1 MLIPALSDFKSYTA
15 MLEAI
20 NPAEAKN
27 IHGAYVMVEADVKE
41 AIQED
46 VAAGNPDADTLTN
59 YVDNLSEAFF
69 KAFNRLDNKFGKQK
83 FSLAKED
90 IGNTIGLL
98 NDLVGKGDVDPR
110 DLHRHIAK
118 LEEIRGGI
126 YDPDNA
132 RYGAGSDVIAPVHGI
147 LEGFNDA
154 LAHLKTYADTMMPAP
169 AAPAPKPAPK
179 KEASSG
185 RPVKKAIQEP
195 VQDNTS
201 GVTGDTVK
209 DTYDYYYNT
218 LNANNY
224 PGIIIAYTGDQ
235 HHAMIVT
242 SRIQGAIKDAT
253 GEEFD
258 ENVSFTFEGDIKPNG
273 CVYEIQPIDT
283 DDKEILPKI
292 AEAVKAALGPYA
304 QSTKVYVRNF
314 EVDNSNTLGKYK
326 GGEYAV
332 NYQWIL
338 RAIGKPESGSF
349 NTLAVLAGYPPRQG
363 DALMTSLAKIAADK
377 INDIPLGE
385 LDKVSEGDITKWF
398 VRPNK
403 FTEFIAKRLAPQLRD
418 YANNVRVSTMDTTDK
433 EGNKTGRDVG
443 KIKSNDLWKANR
455 GIGTG
460 LSGSGSF
467 MGGF

>member
-27 IHGAYVMVEADVKE
+27 IHGAYIMVEADVKE
-41 AIQED
+41 AIQEE

-147 LEGFNDA
+147 LGGFNDA
-154 LAHLKTYADTMMPAP
+154 LAQLKTFADTMMPAP
-169 AAPAPKPAPK
+169 TAPAPKPEPK
-179 KEASSG
+179 KATPSS
-185 RPVKKAIQEP
+185 RPVKKAAQEP
-195 VQDNTS
+195 EPEAAD
-201 GVTGDTVK
+201 GTVK
-209 DTYDYYYNT
+209 ETYDYYYNT

-224 PGIIIAYTGDQ
+224 PGIIIAYTGDR

-242 SRIQGAIKDAT
+242 TRIQGAIKDAT

-258 ENVSFTFEGDIKPNG
+258 ENVSFTFEGDIKSNG

-292 AEAVKAALGPYA
+292 AEAVQAALGPYA

-338 RAIGKPESGSF
+338 RAVGKPKSGTF
-349 NTLAVLAGYPPRQG
+349 DTLAVLSGYPAHQG
-363 DALMTSLAKIAADK
+363 NSIMTALAKTAADK
-377 INDIPLGE
+377 INEIPLGS
-385 LDKVSEGDITKWF
+385 LDKVNEGDITKWF
-398 VRPNK
+398 VHPNK
-403 FTEFIAKRLAPQLRD
+403 FTEFIAKNLAPQLRD
-418 YANNVRVSTMDTTDK
+418 YANNVRVSTMDKTDK
-433 EGNKTGRDVG
+433 EGNKTGRDTG
-443 KIKSNDLWKANR
+443 KIKGNALWSAHR
-455 GIGTG
+455 
-460 LSGSGSF
+460 GSGAQLFGDDDF

>member
-41 AIQED
+41 AIQEE

-169 AAPAPKPAPK
+169 VAPAPKPAPK

-460 LSGSGSF
+460 LIGSDSF

>member
-20 NPAEAKN
+20 NPTEAKN

-41 AIQED
+41 AIQEE
-46 VAAGNPDADTLTN
+46 VAAGSPDADTLTN

-98 NDLVGKGDVDPR
+98 NDLVGKGDIDPR

-154 LAHLKTYADTMMPAP
+154 LAHLKTYADTMMPVP
-169 AAPAPKPAPK
+169 AAPAPKPEPK
-179 KEASSG
+179 KATPSS
-185 RPVKKAIQEP
+185 RPVKKATQEP
-195 VQDNTS
+195 EPEAAD
-201 GVTGDTVK
+201 GTVK
-209 DTYDYYYNT
+209 ETYDYYYNT

-224 PGIIIAYTGDQ
+224 PGIIIAYTGDR

-242 SRIQGAIKDAT
+242 ARIQGAIKDAT

-258 ENVSFTFEGDIKPNG
+258 ENVSFTFEGDIKSNG

-304 QSTKVYVRNF
+304 QSTKVYVRNY
-314 EVDNSNTLGKYK
+314 EVDSSNTLGNYK

-363 DALMTSLAKIAADK
+363 DALMTSFAKIAADK
-377 INDIPLGE
+377 INGIPLGE

-398 VRPNK
+398 VHPNK
-403 FTEFIAKRLAPQLRD
+403 FTEFIAKNLAPQLRD
-418 YANNVRVSTMDTTDK
+418 YANNVRVSTMDKTDK

-443 KIKSNDLWKANR
+443 KIKGNALWSAHR
-455 GIGTG
+455 
-460 LSGSGSF
+460 GSGAQLFGNDDF

>member
-41 AIQED
+41 AIQEE

-418 YANNVRVSTMDTTDK
+418 YANNVRVSTIDTTDK

>member
-41 AIQED
+41 AIQEE

-98 NDLVGKGDVDPR
+98 NDLVGKGDIDPR

-147 LEGFNDA
+147 LGGFNDA
-154 LAHLKTYADTMMPAP
+154 LAHLKTFADTMMPV
-169 AAPAPKPAPK
+169 PKPKPK
-179 KEASSG
+179 KAT
-185 RPVKKAIQEP
+185 QEP
-195 VQDNTS
+195 EPEAADNT
-201 GVTGDTVK
+201 VK
-209 DTYDYYYNT
+209 ETYDYYYNT
-218 LNANNY
+218 LNKNNY

-242 SRIQGAIKDAT
+242 ERIQGAIKDAT

-258 ENVSFTFEGDIKPNG
+258 ENVSFTFEGDFKSNG
-273 CVYEIQPIDT
+273 CVYEIQPIDI

-292 AEAVKAALGPYA
+292 AEAVKSALGPYA
-304 QSTKVYVRNF
+304 QSTKVYVRNY
-314 EVDNSNTLGKYK
+314 EVDNSNTLGNYK

-332 NYQWIL
+332 NYLWIL
-338 RAIGKPESGSF
+338 RAVGKPESGMF
-349 NTLAVLAGYPPRQG
+349 NTLAVLSGYPAHQG
-363 DALMTSLAKIAADK
+363 NSIMTALAKTAAEK
-377 INDIPLGE
+377 INEIPLGE
-385 LDKVSEGDITKWF
+385 LDKVNEGDITKWF

-418 YANNVRVSTMDTTDK
+418 YANNVRVSTTVK
-433 EGNKTGRDVG
+433 EGNKTGRDTG
-443 KIKSNDLWKANR
+443 KIKGNAIWSAYR
-455 GIGTG
+455 
-460 LSGSGSF
+460 GSGAQLFSGDDF